1 MVLEEPASVWLFL
14 TSNTMQNTA
23 RDELMGYLYILG
35 TIFFT
40 VYGQIVLK
48 WRVGQAGVMP
58 DELVAKLG
66 YVFRM
71 LADPWVI
78 GGLFGAFLAFICWM
92 GAVSKFDLS
101 YAYPFTSLSFLLVL
115 IFSAILFREPIT
127 VSKIISLGLIISG
140 LILGSR
146 T

>member
-1 MVLEEPASVWLFL
+1 MEL
-14 TSNTMQNTA
+14 T
-23 RDELMGYLYILG
+23 GYLYILG
-35 TIFFT
+35 TVFFT

-48 WRVGQAGVMP
+48 WRVSQAGVMP
-58 DELVAKLG
+58 DELVAKAG
-66 YVFRM
+66 YIFGM

-78 GGLFGAFLAFICWM
+78 SGLLGAFLAFLCWM

-115 IFSAILFREPIT
+115 IFSAIFFHEPIT
-127 VSKIISLGLIISG
+127 FSKILAVILIIAR
-140 LILGSR
+140 LVLGSC